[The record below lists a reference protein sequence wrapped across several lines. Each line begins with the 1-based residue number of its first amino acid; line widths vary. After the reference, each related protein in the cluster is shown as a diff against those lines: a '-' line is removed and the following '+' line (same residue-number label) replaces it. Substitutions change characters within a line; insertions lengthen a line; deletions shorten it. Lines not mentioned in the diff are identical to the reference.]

1 MSLTEKI
8 ANQIA
13 RWSLSEE
20 QENYEE
26 QLEILTYG
34 YVLFLE
40 NAYKTLVLL
49 LIAVLTGTIFQTLVI
64 IGSFV
69 IVRSFAG
76 GIHCKSGLGCTA
88 CMIMVWVVGLVV
100 ARTGLY
106 IPLVLLMLVITIG
119 IIVSYAPRT
128 TANNPIVNADIRKR
142 KKRGAIIST
151 VILLGIGCLAGIG
164 FGRMDVLNMITAS
177 LFIES
182 LSILLLLVKKEE
194 EKHGETERNEGSSC

>member
-8 ANQIA
+8 ANRIA
-13 RWSLSEE
+13 RWSLFEA

-69 IVRSFAG
+69 IVRGFAG

-88 CMIMVWVVGLVV
+88 CMIMVWIVGLVV
-100 ARTGLY
+100 AQTGLY
-106 IPLVLLMLVITIG
+106 IPLVLLMIVMIIG

-128 TANNPIVNADIRKR
+128 TANNPIVNEDIRRGKR
-142 KKRGAIIST
+142 RGAIIST
-151 VILLGIGCLAGIG
+151 ALLLGIGALAGFG
-164 FGRMDVLNMITAS
+164 FDRIDVLNMITAS

-182 LSILLLLVKKEE
+182 LSILLLVKKEE
-194 EKHGETERNEGSSC
+194 EKHGETERDEGSSC

>member
-8 ANQIA
+8 ANRIA

-106 IPLVLLMLVITIG
+106 IPLVLLMLAITIG

-182 LSILLLLVKKEE
+182 LSILLLVKKEE

>member
-182 LSILLLLVKKEE
+182 LSILLLVKKEE